1 MKDIVSICVPIY
13 NTEQYLVR
21 CIDSLLAQT
30 YRDIEIVLVDDG
42 SIDRS
47 GSICDAYASQDPR
60 VKVVHQSNTGEAG
73 ARNAGLRAAVGKY
86 VMFIDSDDEYL
97 PNAVQLL
104 VDAMADDG
112 VDLAIG
118 GYIEKRGDEQHF
130 ATGHQRSYSVD
141 EFASAYLS
149 SDCPY
154 GVPYI
159 GSTINAKLFRK
170 SIIDAHALRY
180 DERFIIGNDAVF
192 ICAYLQHTNRIFDVF
207 APIYIYYKFQPEE
220 RVQGMAWYYPDG
232 FFLFA
237 YVADR
242 MIRLAHPDSDAY
254 KKLIEKQYIDFLYAL
269 INAITNEDRFQ
280 NGVLPYLFAFC
291 PDLDFLQ
298 ACAALDLTEN
308 IVRKDDDSLP
318 VRLISELIVNKNYQ
332 ELYAL
337 LKSVAR
343 LKQIAPYTG
352 DHARRMIRLNDAD
365 FESPVSSSVPIPQE
379 QTPAEQQASVSP
391 AIHTAPQQ
399 IGAQTI
405 VRAYESELQAQRE
418 ELAAQKTVIDEQQAL
433 IDAQRTERER
443 MQEQINFDQKLLF
456 DREAEIQS
464 CHAEI
469 ASCRQEI
476 EVYRQST
483 SWRITKPL
491 RTLSELLHKK

>member
-1 MKDIVSICVPIY
+1 MKDIVSICVPIF

-42 SIDRS
+42 STDRS
-47 GSICDAYASQDPR
+47 GSICDAYARQDPR
-60 VKVVHQSNTGEAG
+60 VTVVHQSNAGEAG
-73 ARNAGLRAAVGKY
+73 ARNTGLRAATGKY

-104 VDAMADDG
+104 VGAMEDDG

-130 ATGHQRSYSVD
+130 ATGHQRSYTVD
-141 EFASAYLS
+141 EFALAYLS

-180 DERFIIGNDAVF
+180 DERFVIGNDAVF
-192 ICAYLQHTNRIFDVF
+192 ICAYLQHTNRIYDVF

-254 KKLIEKQYIDFLYAL
+254 QKLIEKQYIDFLYAL

-280 NGVLPYLFAFC
+280 NGVLPYLNAFC
-291 PDLDFLQ
+291 PDFDFLQ

-318 VRLISELIVNKNYQ
+318 VRLISELIVNKSYQ
-332 ELYAL
+332 ELYDL

-343 LKQIAPYTG
+343 LKQIVPYSG
-352 DHARRMIRLNDAD
+352 DHARRMIRLNGAD
-365 FESPVSSSVPIPQE
+365 FESPVSSTVPIQE
-379 QTPAEQQASVSP
+379 KYTLAEQQVSVSP
-391 AIHTAPQQ
+391 IVHTAPQQ
-399 IGAQTI
+399 TGAQMI

-418 ELAAQKTVIDEQQAL
+418 ELAEQKTVIDGQRAE
-433 IDAQRTERER
+433 IDR
-443 MQEQINFDQKLLF
+443 MQDQIDHDQELLST
-456 DREAEIQS
+456 RETEIQS
-464 CHAEI
+464 LNAVIE
-469 ASCRQEI
+469 SYRQEI
-476 EVYRQST
+476 ERYRQST

-491 RTLSELLHKK
+491 RTLSGLLRKK